1 MPSNI
6 GDSYNR
12 STLGFDPRSTGAAP
26 VSAVINNYK
35 QEKPSAT
42 PVAFYLSKIRNRD
55 FREAWSFRLLIT
67 RVLLLLLFLPL
78 FLFLLSQLLDV
89 IQQLLVLIEY
99 HSVDLRGLDV
109 EILGNIQLIFYQI
122 S

>member
-1 MPSNI
+1 M
-6 GDSYNR
+6 
-12 STLGFDPRSTGAAP
+12 
-26 VSAVINNYK
+26 
-35 QEKPSAT
+35 
-42 PVAFYLSKIRNRD
+42 PVAFPLPEIRNRD

-78 FLFLLSQLLDV
+78 FLFLLSQLLDI

-99 HSVDLRGLDV
+99 HPVDLRGLDV
-109 EILGNIQLIFYQI
+109 EILRDVQLIFYQI

>member
-1 MPSNI
+1 MEYFKDGN
-6 GDSYNR
+6 G
-12 STLGFDPRSTGAAP
+12 
-26 VSAVINNYK
+26 NYTKLK
-35 QEKPSAT
+35 QRKPSAM
-42 PVAFYLSKIRNRD
+42 PVAFPLSEIRNRD
-55 FREAWSFRLLIT
+55 FREAWSFWLLIT

-89 IQQLLVLIEY
+89 IQQLLILIEY

-109 EILGNIQLIFYQI
+109 EILRDVQLIFYQI

>member
-1 MPSNI
+1 M
-6 GDSYNR
+6 
-12 STLGFDPRSTGAAP
+12 
-26 VSAVINNYK
+26 
-35 QEKPSAT
+35 
-42 PVAFYLSKIRNRD
+42 AFYLSKIRNRD
-55 FREAWSFRLLIT
+55 FREAWSFWLLIT

-89 IQQLLVLIEY
+89 IQQLLILIEY

-109 EILGNIQLIFYQI
+109 EILRNVQLIFYQI

>member
-1 MPSNI
+1 M
-6 GDSYNR
+6 
-12 STLGFDPRSTGAAP
+12 
-26 VSAVINNYK
+26 
-35 QEKPSAT
+35 
-42 PVAFYLSKIRNRD
+42 PVAFPLSEIRNRD
-55 FREAWSFRLLIT
+55 FREAWSFWLLIT

-89 IQQLLVLIEY
+89 IQQLLILIEY

-109 EILGNIQLIFYQI
+109 EILRNVQLIFYQI